1 MGNEIF
7 LTLAW
12 QVPPSLPRAIHSEV
26 LSGIE
31 WYATIAFIAV
41 LSGTM
46 SVFQW
51 YHVAVFSDSLGAGG
65 EGASHPTSDFE
76 LDGYKRAHILLAQS
90 VCSLTTTPRVFLV

>member
-12 QVPPSLPRAIHSEV
+12 QVPPSLPRALHSEV
-26 LSGIE
+26 LPGIE
-31 WYATIAFIAV
+31 WYATIAFVAV

-65 EGASHPTSDFE
+65 GGGIPPEIG
-76 LDGYKRAHILLAQS
+76 L
-90 VCSLTTTPRVFLV
+90 